1 MKLLLCLVL
10 LDFDVVIDSVPVIVV
25 FTVFVGDWVHHV
37 LACVGTPR
45 VDVRLGQHHLLVPP
59 TGRRLR
65 DTVHLPVC
73 SLIKRMNQKILHIME
88 VKIQSTSTTTKRGKN
103 CWFHGKRNMNSER
116 ILMFSIYQF
125 SSIFCNKLKGIWMFS
140 RYSED
145 KLLNSAQFLQS

>member
-1 MKLLLCLVL
+1 MLMKLLLCLVL

-25 FTVFVGDWVHHV
+25 FTVFVGDRVHHV

-59 TGRRLR
+59 TDRSLR

-73 SLIKRMNQKILHIME
+73 SLIKRMNQKILHIMA

-103 CWFHGKRNMNSER
+103 C
-116 ILMFSIYQF
+116 
-125 SSIFCNKLKGIWMFS
+125 
-140 RYSED
+140 
-145 KLLNSAQFLQS
+145 